1 MCSEGP
7 ETKFCC
13 TCCCSSN
20 IAAAKGLAIMYLVIL
35 GIGEFVMIIILNSS
49 SRNPPVLLW
58 AVFISVSFWFILS
71 ILVVIGTNGKHQRL
85 LLVSAVLGMLG
96 ILGFTAYLY
105 IYYGY
110 YNNLRHWSPVYGVPW
125 ELTFGC
131 VQLLVSFWYVLCM
144 FRAMVEAKNGK
155 TYTPGIA
162 SGVELGQ
169 PLSKQQTGNITVPTI
184 SFISTE
190 RQQVCPTPGS
200 LEMKQSIFYMQ
211 PKCDFEPPSYCELFP
226 QMPHLSK

>member
-1 MCSEGP
+1 
-7 ETKFCC
+7 
-13 TCCCSSN
+13 
-20 IAAAKGLAIMYLVIL
+20 MYLVIL
-35 GIGEFVMIIILNSS
+35 GISEFAMAILLNTSS
-49 SRNPPVLLW
+49 EKNIPFW
-58 AVFISVSFWFILS
+58 AALISITYWFILS
-71 ILVVIGTNGKHQRL
+71 ILVVIGTNGKHHL
-85 LLVSAVLGMLG
+85 LHLVNAVLGMLG

-144 FRAMVEAKNGK
+144 FRAMVEAKNRK

-211 PKCDFEPPSYCELFP
+211 PKCDFEPPPYCELFP